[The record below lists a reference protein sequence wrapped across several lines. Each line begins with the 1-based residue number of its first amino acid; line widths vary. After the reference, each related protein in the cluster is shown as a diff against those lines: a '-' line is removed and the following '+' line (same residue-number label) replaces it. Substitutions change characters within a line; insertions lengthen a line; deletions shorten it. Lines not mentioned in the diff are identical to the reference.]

1 MSTDVPGNAQP
12 IKPALTLKDTASPMK
27 SNCLDERV
35 TGRDFLTEESY
46 ARIEPFC
53 RSNGGELAFN
63 RGRKG

>member
-35 TGRDFLTEESY
+35 TGRDFLTEESERGLSLS
-46 ARIEPFC
+46 ADPM
-53 RSNGGELAFN
+53 GES
-63 RGRKG
+63 